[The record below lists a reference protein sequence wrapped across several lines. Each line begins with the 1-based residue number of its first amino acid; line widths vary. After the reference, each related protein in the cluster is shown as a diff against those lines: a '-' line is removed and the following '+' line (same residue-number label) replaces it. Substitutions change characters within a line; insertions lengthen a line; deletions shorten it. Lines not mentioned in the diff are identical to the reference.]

1 MTMVNAPRLW
11 LVASKRVRSVVSDTS
26 VRSFGSGGG
35 TRGSRGHGW
44 WLNYRAGKGGRHLQ
58 GDYAN
63 LDLEELKAWNDAVFS
78 LGSQF
83 VYMDITMEPL
93 HQDSDTKENL
103 QQTRLVM
110 ELATAAFPKASE
122 NFTSLLTA
130 KEDGFKSST
139 LHRVEKKVGWLGG
152 NVWNG
157 TGKCFQEFRMQTS
170 ATAME
175 QTEKLVLSHIPGVVT
190 MLSQRV
196 QEIDSR
202 FMMCA
207 YHAPHMDGQA
217 VAIGRLD
224 EESLD
229 QIQQWEQTV
238 ITQKGHPTTT
248 ALRVTDCGIL
258 DGKIE
263 ESA

>member
-1 MTMVNAPRLW
+1 MNMVNTPRLL
-11 LVASKRVRSVVSDTS
+11 LVASKRVRSVVSDTA

-35 TRGSRGHGW
+35 SRGSRGHGW

-63 LDLEELKAWNDAVFS
+63 MDVEELKAWNDAVFS

-83 VYMDITMEPL
+83 VYMDITLEPL
-93 HQDSDTKENL
+93 HKEIDTKDDLESS
-103 QQTRLVM
+103 RLVI
-110 ELATAAFPKASE
+110 ELATAVFPKAAE

-130 KEDGFKSST
+130 QETGFKTST
-139 LHRVEKKVGWLGG
+139 LHRVEKKVGLLGG

-157 TGKCFQEFRMQTS
+157 KGKCFEDLRMQTS

-175 QTEKLVLSHIPGVVT
+175 QTEHMVLSHIPGVVT

-196 QEIDSR
+196 KEIDSR
-202 FMMCA
+202 FMFCA
-207 YHAPHMDGQA
+207 YHAPHLDGNA

-224 EESLD
+224 EESLA
-229 QIQQWEQTV
+229 QVQKWEQTL
-238 ITQKGHPTTT
+238 ITQKGHPTTI

-258 DGKIE
+258 DDKIE